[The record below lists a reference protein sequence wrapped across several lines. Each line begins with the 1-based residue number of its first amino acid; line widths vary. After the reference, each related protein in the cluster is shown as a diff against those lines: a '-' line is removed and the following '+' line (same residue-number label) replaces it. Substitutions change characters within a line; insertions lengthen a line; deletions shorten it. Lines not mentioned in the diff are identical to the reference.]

1 VGKKKNLKTMNQNMS
16 AQSGYS
22 QPQYNSQIKYHKGR
36 IDDENDIG
44 DEVGKGRDD
53 RQIRT
58 SGVGNMP

>member
-1 VGKKKNLKTMNQNMS
+1 MNQNMS